1 MLLLTAGESVAH
13 PNVRFGS
20 GHFTT
25 PQKRTVQGTTRMSAL
40 CITENLTVVLSDGP
54 IQLHCC
60 SRTRPPRMRPV
71 LTVSLFLFATN
82 VLNVYARWRQLQ
94 VHLAHC
100 IRNDL

>member
-71 LTVSLFLFATN
+71 LTVSLFFLFG
-82 VLNVYARWRQLQ
+82 
-94 VHLAHC
+94 
-100 IRNDL
+100 